1 MFRITLGASRAIAAV
16 FSFNMVV
23 ACTMTQDPPAETFGD
38 PIEGVWLLGDE
49 QSPISIAPC
58 SEICPKVGDGSDQAA
73 A

>member
-1 MFRITLGASRAIAAV
+1 MVVAYEQSINIIILGNTITMFRISLGASRAIAVV

-49 QSPISIAPC
+49 LSPIT
-58 SEICPKVGDGSDQAA
+58 
-73 A
+73 